1 MHQGQPNLR
10 GGVYRG
16 RKAFITA
23 TALFC
28 RFIKCRFRPRPRRFL
43 AHYREIFLHQKSE
56 AARVDKK
63 RGAYVL
69 YFDIELPLTL
79 QVGSLG
85 SSVFP
90 AGRYA
95 YVGSARRGIAAR
107 VLHHKRLAV
116 EKAGKIHWHIDYLL
130 INRQTE
136 WAGEEA
142 LANGIECRISK
153 RIAAM
158 SGAVPGFGSSDCRAG
173 CRAHLYLVP
182 SAKSG
187 DLHPSSPGRL
197 PKRQKLKPVAP
208 G

>member
-1 MHQGQPNLR
+1 
-10 GGVYRG
+10 
-16 RKAFITA
+16 
-23 TALFC
+23 
-28 RFIKCRFRPRPRRFL
+28 
-43 AHYREIFLHQKSE
+43 
-56 AARVDKK
+56 VDKK

-107 VLHHKRLAV
+107 VLRHKRLAV

-142 LANGIECRISK
+142 LESGIECRISK
-153 RIAAM
+153 RIASM
-158 SGAVPGFGSSDCRAG
+158 SGVTVPVPGFGSSDCRSR
-173 CRAHLYLVP
+173 CKSHLYLLP
-182 SAKSG
+182 SEESAGPKFLFVKPSGRKGKGKSKSCDSG
-187 DLHPSSPGRL
+187 L
-197 PKRQKLKPVAP
+197 
-208 G
+208 